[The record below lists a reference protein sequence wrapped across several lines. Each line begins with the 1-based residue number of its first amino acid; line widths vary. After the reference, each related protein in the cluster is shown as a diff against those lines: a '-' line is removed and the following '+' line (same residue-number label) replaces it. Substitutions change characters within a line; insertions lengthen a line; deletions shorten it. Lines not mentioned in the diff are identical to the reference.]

1 MPVKRSAPC
10 RSTSRSFVCGDH
22 PSIARFQSETGVISA
37 QCPDIEYDEAM
48 AYLLFR
54 YLHLIAAVVFAG
66 ALIIKNFAIG
76 RLISQQDANNLA
88 WLSTLSLLSGPVIA
102 GCGTALWFWTGKPA
116 AFYSENPVFYVKIGL
131 FLVLLSCLTY
141 TAVFFNRHRKTS
153 ATEITVPFTIRLS
166 LRCAMLCLALIPIL
180 AWAVARGLGLSPS

>member
-1 MPVKRSAPC
+1 
-10 RSTSRSFVCGDH
+10 
-22 PSIARFQSETGVISA
+22 
-37 QCPDIEYDEAM
+37 M

-88 WLSTLSLLSGPVIA
+88 WLSTLSFLFGLIIA

-116 AFYSENPVFYVKIGL
+116 AFYSENPVFRVKITL
-131 FLVLLSCLTY
+131 FLVQLSCLIYLT
-141 TAVFFNRHRKTS
+141 VFFNRHRKTN
-153 ATEITVPFTIRLS
+153 ANEITVPATIRLS
-166 LRCAMLCLALIPIL
+166 LRCAMLCLVLIPIL
-180 AWAVARGLGLSPS
+180 AWAMAKGLGLSPS